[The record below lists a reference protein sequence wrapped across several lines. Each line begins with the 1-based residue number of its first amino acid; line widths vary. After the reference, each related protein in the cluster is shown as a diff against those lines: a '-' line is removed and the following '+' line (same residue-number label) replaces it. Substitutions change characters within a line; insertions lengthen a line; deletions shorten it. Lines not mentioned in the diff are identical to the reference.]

1 MSDYTI
7 AVKYAMIFFMV
18 TMAIEWIIGK
28 WMKKS
33 FITQETPFQV
43 LALE

>member
-18 TMAIEWIIGK
+18 TMAIEWVIGK
-28 WMKKS
+28 WMKNP
-33 FITQETPFQV
+33 FITLGTPYQALAQE
-43 LALE
+43 